1 MRYPAIVA
9 ILLPALAL
17 SACNGSASGEASA
30 TAETAAAAAPTAPS
44 APTAPVAPPA
54 PAAEAAAAAPAKAD
68 AAAPAAPAPAVWQR
82 ITITGFE
89 CGDNCYMTYRLA
101 NGQEDS
107 AICTTPRC
115 RDWFA
120 NQHMPDSEVG
130 KSYDVQMGTTQ
141 QFDNEYRVM
150 EEDFPAIVAM
160 RAPR

>member
-17 SACNGSASGEASA
+17 CACNGSAPGEASA
-30 TAETAAAAAPTAPS
+30 TAETAAAAAPTAP
-44 APTAPVAPPA
+44 VAPPA
-54 PAAEAAAAAPAKAD
+54 PAAEAAAEAAAPAKAD
-68 AAAPAAPAPAVWQR
+68 AAAPAVWQR